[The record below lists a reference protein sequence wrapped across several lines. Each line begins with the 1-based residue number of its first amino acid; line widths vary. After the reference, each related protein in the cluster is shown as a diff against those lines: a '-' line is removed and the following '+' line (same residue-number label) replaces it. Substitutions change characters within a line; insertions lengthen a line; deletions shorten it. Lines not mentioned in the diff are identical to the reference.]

1 MTFALPTKV
10 VTIPQPFL
18 IACEGHSDLRL
29 IDELLQHRNISNCS
43 VGCPSR
49 DFAPDLSSYLK
60 ALKGIID
67 IQGLSLRGVLIV
79 VDADDS
85 RTEAFADACSALTS
99 SDFIAPS
106 RPFSIEGTA
115 LKTAVYVMPGEGR
128 DGTLEHLLLEATY
141 QQRPDLERCVDEFI
155 TCVGSSLGP
164 ESPPYTGNQHAK
176 MRLSSLVGAS
186 CRHNP
191 WASAA
196 MIWNEDDNPVPIDGP
211 SFDHLASFLLRFSE
225 I

>member
-99 SDFIAPS
+99 TGCNALEDIAANA
-106 RPFSIEGTA
+106 G
-115 LKTAVYVMPGEGR
+115 
-128 DGTLEHLLLEATY
+128 
-141 QQRPDLERCVDEFI
+141 
-155 TCVGSSLGP
+155 
-164 ESPPYTGNQHAK
+164 
-176 MRLSSLVGAS
+176 
-186 CRHNP
+186 
-191 WASAA
+191 W
-196 MIWNEDDNPVPIDGP
+196 
-211 SFDHLASFLLRFSE
+211 
-225 I
+225 